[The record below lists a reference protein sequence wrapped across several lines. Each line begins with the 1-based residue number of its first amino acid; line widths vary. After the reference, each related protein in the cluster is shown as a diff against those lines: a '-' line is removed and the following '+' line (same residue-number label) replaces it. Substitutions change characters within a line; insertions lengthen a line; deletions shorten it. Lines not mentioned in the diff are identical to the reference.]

1 MLPTA
6 PCSLRAQRVQPLPPA
21 APAPAAAAGVLCAWP
36 PRQQQAGTGRGRW
49 VQHSRPHSAQLP
61 GPPPLAAHPP
71 LLPPAPPSA
80 PASATPCATATQQG
94 HAQVTSGCCTPTGR
108 RSPISPALPPPDP
121 PPAAP
126 PAPSAADPNS
136 DPDPN
141 PNPNPHPALPP
152 PDPPPAAPPAPSAAA
167 LPARRACRA
176 PAQPARLRWRWP
188 RQPAQ
193 QPAAHSQPPGG
204 RAAAGQAGAQ
214 PVGMAQGVRDG
225 DDEHAHWDIGLRESE
240 GACVQVHTFVAVIDG
255 ERLPVPPSPLH
266 MA

>member
-126 PAPSAADPNS
+126 PAPSAA
-136 DPDPN
+136 
-141 PNPNPHPALPP
+141 
-152 PDPPPAAPPAPSAAA
+152 A